1 MNVNKNK
8 FNLFFVRAGEYF
20 FEREGYKQEKHPK
33 MECFFLAK
41 VIKSYANG
49 VTLT

>member
-1 MNVNKNK
+1 MGINKK
-8 FNLFFVRAGEYF
+8 ST
-20 FEREGYKQEKHPK
+20 PK